1 MRIDKYCW
9 AVRIFKTRSI
19 ASKHC
24 NGSKVKLNEKQT
36 KASKE
41 LKVNDILSIKNGP
54 IWQKYEVLNFPK
66 SRVGAQ
72 LVKQYLKE
80 VTKKEDLALLEE
92 FHAHQKQLNQLG
104 LKGRPTKLDR
114 RKLKKFKS

>member
-19 ASKHC
+19 ANKHC
-24 NGSKVKLNEKQT
+24 SGSKVKLNEKHI

-41 LKVNDILSIKNGP
+41 LKINDTLSIKNGP
-54 IWQKYEVLNFPK
+54 IWQVYEVTGFPK
-66 SRVGAQ
+66 SRVGAP
-72 LVKQYLKE
+72 LVNQYLKE
-80 VTKKEDLALLEE
+80 VTKAEDIAILEE

-104 LKGRPTKLDR
+104 IKGRPTKLDR